1 VMENNKFNHREKNA
15 TEKILL
21 GFFQRFSLHRFVGR
35 LDKLELLTSKSM
47 VNKLVK
53 FFFHSHIEL
62 FLGTGINA
70 TTNGE

>member
-1 VMENNKFNHREKNA
+1 MMENNKFNHREKNA
-15 TEKILL
+15 TEKFSL

-35 LDKLELLTSKSM
+35 LGKLELLASKSM

-53 FFFHSHIEL
+53 SFFHSHIEL
-62 FLGTGINA
+62 FFGTGMNA